1 MIFVFV
7 FCKLSWFK
15 NDEPLAASNR
25 FTPNYDLRTNIATLK
40 VDEAHLSD
48 IGKYR
53 VLAEN
58 VAGKDQTEAETFVL
72 NTANIDEKP
81 NIDPEKFINL
91 ERVPDSTPYDKPED
105 ADKGKPPKF
114 IIHLPI
120 EYKIQIGKKLHL
132 KCKVEG
138 YPYPKVR
145 YNFPYKSYIRNSLV
159 Y

>member
-1 MIFVFV
+1 MF
-7 FCKLSWFK
+7 KLTWFK
-15 NDEPLAASNR
+15 NDKPLAASNR

-48 IGKYR
+48 IGKYT

-81 NIDPEKFINL
+81 NVDPEKFINL
-91 ERVPDSTPYDKPED
+91 ERVLDNTPYGKPED
-105 ADKGKPPKF
+105 SDKGKPPKF

-120 EYKIQIGKKLHL
+120 EHMVSIGKKMIIE
-132 KCKVEG
+132 KK
-138 YPYPKVR
+138 YY
-145 YNFPYKSYIRNSLV
+145 
-159 Y
+159 